1 MSFDIWRFVQN
12 MRKTKKEWTISIN
25 SPVILCYVVLCA
37 TVLILARIT
46 GGATTEKFFS
56 VYRSSLVSPLTYFRF
71 FGHVFGHA
79 SWDHFI
85 GNMTLILLIGPLLEE
100 KYGSAFILKVI
111 LTTALITG
119 IAHFILFPN
128 VMLMGASGVVY
139 AFIILSSLTGHKNG
153 TIPLT
158 FILVAVI
165 YIGGQIYEGIFVQN
179 NISNLTHI
187 IGGIV
192 GGILGIWMV

>member
-1 MSFDIWRFVQN
+1 MKRGA
-12 MRKTKKEWTISIN
+12 KKEWIISVN
-25 SPVILCYVVLCA
+25 SPVILCYVVICFA
-37 TVLILARIT
+37 VLMLSGVT
-46 GGATTEKFFS
+46 GGATTQKFFS
-56 VYRSSLVSPLTYFRF
+56 VYRASLADPFTYFRF
-71 FGHVFGHA
+71 FGHVFGHT
-79 SWDHFI
+79 SWEHFI

-100 KYGSAFILKVI
+100 KYGSAFIVKVI
-111 LTTALITG
+111 LVTALITG
-119 IAHFILFPN
+119 IAHFILFPK
-128 VMLMGASGVVY
+128 VILMGASGVVY
-139 AFIILSSLTGHKNG
+139 AFIILSSLTGHRSG

-192 GGILGIWMV
+192 GGILGIWMA